1 MNTSV
6 EIDLLSVFI
15 FLGVFLG
22 LLLSFFFIFKRTSN
36 DTANKYQG
44 LLLLSISLCI
54 LEQFL
59 NITGY
64 IVRMLPIT
72 NVTEPLNLVI
82 GPLLYLFVRI
92 SIEPS
97 GMKRKWI
104 HFVLFIL
111 YSVYICFD
119 LIQTNEFKYN
129 SYVNSIHPDW
139 PLIDAKPIINNDPL
153 NIKKYLNLAT
163 ASQILFYVVL
173 SFRVLWRESAREGK
187 SIFRTDDELLR
198 SLRNMVFHITVIMT
212 IFIVV
217 KLNFQGDVGDYFIG
231 LYVSVFTIL
240 TTLRVMN
247 DSTYFDRSRSF
258 MDLTMEKYR
267 KSSLNEHLKQQIL
280 KSIREEFEKKEYFA
294 EGLASLSDLA
304 RRIGE
309 SPHHVSQVINEK
321 LEKNFFELLASYRI
335 EKAKKI
341 LEGDKTGRLTVEEVS
356 EMVGYNSKTAFNNSF
371 KKITG
376 KTPSEFRKSAISR

>member
-1 MNTSV
+1 MNTTV

-22 LLLSFFFIFKRTSN
+22 LLLSFFFILKRSSN
-36 DTANKYQG
+36 ATANKYQG

-64 IVRMLPIT
+64 IVRMLPLT

-97 GMKRKWI
+97 GIKRKWI

-163 ASQILFYVVL
+163 ASQILFYVIF

-247 DSTYFDRSRSF
+247 DSTYFDRSRAF

-280 KSIREEFEKKEYFA
+280 KSIKEEFEKKEYFA
-294 EGLASLSDLA
+294 ESLASLSDLA

-376 KTPSEFRKSAISR
+376 KTPSEFRKSAIIR